1 MKHLYLTSSVV
12 AGAIMTGIILQIFV
26 AKDFPSVW
34 GTYLTGVGTLALA
47 FVAVITAD
55 RAIAEFRQRTAA
67 ETRQANVE
75 KARWLSELF
84 DQFYVKDT
92 FKLVRRKI
100 DFDQVEDLRDLI
112 TKNNAP
118 ANVFSQADQEQFDR
132 YTDFFNFFE
141 LIAYLEHLKQ
151 LTQADIE
158 SMFEYYMQRLIR
170 IDSSQEIRNYLKK
183 AGFGNLTSLLS
194 SYSGRVGFTQQ

>member
-1 MKHLYLTSSVV
+1 M
-12 AGAIMTGIILQIFV
+12 
-26 AKDFPSVW
+26 
-34 GTYLTGVGTLALA
+34 
-47 FVAVITAD
+47 
-55 RAIAEFRQRTAA
+55 
-67 ETRQANVE
+67 
-75 KARWLSELF
+75 
-84 DQFYVKDT
+84 
-92 FKLVRRKI
+92 RRKI